1 MEAIMIQT
9 RKLALVFCVFIALG
23 IAGQQG
29 CAKAPPTLGPAGVTA
44 FQNQQIQ
51 KSLDTI
57 RDIAIDANATAP
69 PVLTTDT
76 TRKVVTWHKSAITV
90 LHARGAGWVSTL
102 TTSLDELSRNLPA
115 AEQKT
120 LAPYIALAKTLLNEV
135 TRS

>member
-1 MEAIMIQT
+1 MIRT
-9 RKLALVFCVFIALG
+9 GKLAVVFCLFVAVGLI
-23 IAGQQG
+23 GQQG
-29 CAKAPPTLGPAGVTA
+29 CAKAPLSLSPAGVTA
-44 FQNQQIQ
+44 FQNSQIQ

-57 RDIAIDANATAP
+57 RDIAIDANATTP
-69 PVLTTDT
+69 PVLDTTT